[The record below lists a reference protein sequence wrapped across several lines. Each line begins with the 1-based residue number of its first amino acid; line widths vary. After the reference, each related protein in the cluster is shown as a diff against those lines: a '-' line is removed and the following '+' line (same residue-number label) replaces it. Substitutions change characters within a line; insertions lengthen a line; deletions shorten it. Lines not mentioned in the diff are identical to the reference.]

1 MTLSYRP
8 TTAEDE
14 MFLRCLFESTRDDL
28 ALLPAELRAPL
39 LDMQFRSQRGS
50 YRVTF
55 PDARYSMILVDQI
68 PVGRMILDEQQDSI
82 HLVDISI
89 LPEFRNRGIG
99 SQVLRELISRGKPV
113 NLMVRKENRAYGLY
127 RRVGFE
133 ETVRDE
139 MYVRMTY
146 KVANR

>member
-8 TTAEDE
+8 TIAEDE
-14 MFLRCLFESTRDDL
+14 TFLRCLFESTRDDL

-39 LDMQFRSQRGS
+39 LDMQFRAQRTS
-50 YRVTF
+50 YQATF
-55 PDARYSMILVDQI
+55 PDASDSMILVDQI
-68 PVGRMILDEQQDSI
+68 PVGRMILDEQDSI

-113 NLMVRKENRAYGLY
+113 NLMVRKENRAHGLY
-127 RRVGFE
+127 ERLGFE
-133 ETVRDE
+133 QSGRDE
-139 MYVRMTY
+139 MYIQMTY
-146 KVANR
+146 PGA